1 MLRAVVRG
9 AHSKLRSASSIQR
22 AMSSLPAHEVVGM
35 PALSPIEFHV
45 ARRISDNDP
54 VIAAIFEQASA
65 LRLGPE
71 GEG

>member
-1 MLRAVVRG
+1 
-9 AHSKLRSASSIQR
+9 
-22 AMSSLPAHEVVGM
+22 
-35 PALSPIEFHV
+35 V
-45 ARRISDNDP
+45 AKRISDNDP